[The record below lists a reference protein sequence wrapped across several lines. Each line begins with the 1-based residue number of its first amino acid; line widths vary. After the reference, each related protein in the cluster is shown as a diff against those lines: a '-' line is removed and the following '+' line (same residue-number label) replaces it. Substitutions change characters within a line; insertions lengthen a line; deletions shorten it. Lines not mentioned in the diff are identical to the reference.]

1 MRGNRPTDQAQTT
14 SAAPAHLLDQPGLAR
29 AVLDGLRAN
38 VFVAD
43 PDLNLLYTNEK
54 GSDTARALG
63 QDVYYALRP
72 RLVEYVDRGAPDT
85 QVPVGASTI
94 EAHTN
99 RVTGPDGRLAGYV
112 LTWEDITARITDTE
126 RARTLAGRLS
136 DTQEVSA
143 ALQACASATEQ
154 MAASANE
161 IARNASEASTT
172 VDEAV
177 TSVNAANHTMV
188 QLRDASGKINEIVQ
202 TITAVAEQTN
212 LLALNATIEAA
223 RAGELGKGFA
233 VVAGEVKELSK
244 QTKTATERIT
254 EMIDS
259 VQELSGAAASAISQI
274 STVVERVSRNQIT
287 IASAVEQQTATTK
300 EISVNLSHA
309 ARRAEEIAAI
319 VAANS

>member
-1 MRGNRPTDQAQTT
+1 MRPTRPAENTQ
-14 SAAPAHLLDQPGLAR
+14 APAAGPLPLLDQPGVAR
-29 AVLDGLRAN
+29 AVLDSVRAN

-43 PDLNLLYTNEK
+43 PNLNLLYTNDKASET
-54 GSDTARALG
+54 GRAFTSD
-63 QDVYYALRP
+63 VFSALRP
-72 RLVEYVDRGAPDT
+72 RLVEYVDRGALDG
-85 QVPVGASTI
+85 QVSIGSSTI
-94 EAHTN
+94 ETHAN
-99 RVTGPDGRLAGYV
+99 RVNGPDGKLAGYV
-112 LTWEDITARITDTE
+112 VSWEDVTARIASDE
-126 RARTLAGRLS
+126 RARTLAGRLN

-143 ALQACASATEQ
+143 AIQACASATEQ
-154 MAASANE
+154 MASSANE
-161 IARNASEASTT
+161 IARNASEASAT

-177 TSVNAANHTMV
+177 TSVNAANHTMT
-188 QLRDASGKINEIVQ
+188 QLREASGKINEIVQ

-259 VQELSGAAASAISQI
+259 VQDLSGAAAGAISTI
-274 STVVERVSRNQIT
+274 SAVVERVSRNQIT

-300 EISVNLSHA
+300 EISINLGHA